1 MKFKHFALKTTI
13 TVISVSVKKIMKVT
27 SSLIIRLKTPIV
39 PVVWIMHILYIH
51 NLWQLW
57 LGLCDKVKVW
67 FNICCFKFS
76 NNPLSRNKNALEQ
89 NFFFPEANDFNI
101 THSKSRPDL
110 KYFLGWTRT
119 GEWVVPLLGEV
130 SAYTKKNLYRSA
142 WVGTQANTCTGQSSW
157 ASKPAYT
164 WNCLPGVLMVWED
177 TTLVIFQLFSFF
189 KKIIFSIIIIL

>member
-1 MKFKHFALKTTI
+1 M
-13 TVISVSVKKIMKVT
+13 VSL
-27 SSLIIRLKTPIV
+27 LIGRLKTSIV

-89 NFFFPEANDFNI
+89 NIFLPEANDFNI

-110 KYFLGWTRT
+110 KYFLSWTSAVQAN
-119 GEWVVPLLGEV
+119 ESAKV
-130 SAYTKKNLYRSA
+130 SACTKKNLYRSA
-142 WVGTQANTCTGQSSW
+142 W

-189 KKIIFSIIIIL
+189 KKIIFLIIIIL